1 MIKVKR
7 TPQDKKRLSYKKDCR
22 NVYGEND
29 KSSRKAIHQRKR
41 WVNQS
46 YRRALHQ
53 KITEKSKLL
62 EESLETLDSAI
73 VEVRRKYWKKSPDKP
88 LGICLKRQGKCIRY

>member
-1 MIKVKR
+1 MKIKR

-46 YRRALHQ
+46 YQRILHQ
-53 KITEKSKLL
+53 TITEKMQLL
-62 EESLETLDSAI
+62 EENLETFDHDVLA
-73 VEVRRKYWKKSPDKP
+73 VRRKHWKRSPDKP
-88 LGICLKRQGKCIRY
+88 LGAYLKRKGKFIRY

>member
-1 MIKVKR
+1 MKIKR

-29 KSSRKAIHQRKR
+29 KSSRKAIRQRKR

-53 KITEKSKLL
+53 TIIEKMKLL
-62 EESLETLDSAI
+62 EENLETLDSAI
-73 VEVRRKYWKKSPDKP
+73 LEVRRKYWKKSPDKP
-88 LGICLKRQGKCIRY
+88 LGAYLKRKEKFIRY